1 MKRLLTALVLGAALV
16 LAGCATPNTSGRV
29 YSDAGSLSQQTADL
43 ARVVSVRQVM
53 IQPRAG
59 HTGTYVGTAIGGA
72 AGYTMTRNARGS
84 FRGLGTILGGAA
96 GAAAGSAI
104 SGHHGAHPGVQIFVQ
119 RLDNAG
125 RAYGSMIAVVQDAD
139 QVFQPGQMVL
149 LVRGRDG
156 LSVAPVSG

>member
-1 MKRLLTALVLGAALV
+1 MKQLLAPFALAASLA

-29 YSDAGSLSQQTADL
+29 YSNNGSLSQQTAEF
-43 ARVVSVRQVM
+43 ARVVTVRQVM
-53 IQPRAG
+53 IQPKAER
-59 HTGTYVGTAIGGA
+59 TGTYVGTAIGAA
-72 AGYTMTRNARGS
+72 AGYAGTRNASGS

-104 SGHHGAHPGVQIFVQ
+104 SGHHGAHAGLQIFVQ
-119 RLDNAG
+119 KLDSRG

-139 QVFQPGQMVL
+139 QVFKPGDTVL
-149 LVRGRDG
+149 LVKSRDG